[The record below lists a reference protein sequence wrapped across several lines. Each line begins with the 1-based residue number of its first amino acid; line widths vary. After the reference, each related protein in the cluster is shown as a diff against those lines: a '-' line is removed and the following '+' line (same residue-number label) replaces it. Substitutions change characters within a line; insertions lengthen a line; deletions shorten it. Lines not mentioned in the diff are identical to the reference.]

1 MYNCP
6 CVSKMGA
13 VLGLFSAAQL
23 ACCCGSAA
31 CSLCCAACPSCR
43 NSTSTRIMYAIMLLL
58 ATVTGCVMLAPG
70 LQDTLKKVPFCKG
83 DGNWDW
89 QADCEAAVGYLAV
102 YRICFALCCFF
113 VLFAVMMINVK
124 SSRDP
129 RAGIQNGFWGIKYLL
144 LIGGIVGAFFIPEG
158 SFGTTWMWFGMIGGL
173 AFILIQMILIVDF
186 AHSWAESW
194 VGKYEETES
203 KGWYCAL
210 LFCTL
215 LNYCLTITG
224 VVLLYIYFT
233 KPGDCATSKT
243 FISVNLILCVVVSIM
258 SILPSIQEVQPKSG
272 LLQSSIVSLY
282 VTYLTWSSVANNP
295 DKSCNPG
302 FFAFSPSNHENR
314 VTFDTQSIVGL
325 VIWILCILY
334 SSIRTA
340 SSSNKMGL
348 SEKVLVKDT
357 GAETPGRDVE
367 SDHGETKVWDN
378 EEDQVAYSW
387 SFFHIMFA
395 LATLYIM
402 MTLTNWFHP
411 NSSLETLN
419 ANTASMWV
427 KMISAWICIFLYGW
441 TLVAPMVFPNREF
454 S

>member
-1 MYNCP
+1 
-6 CVSKMGA
+6 MGA
-13 VLGLFSAAQL
+13 VLALFSAAQI

-31 CSLCCAACPSCR
+31 MGLCCSACPSCR

-58 ATVTGCVMLAPG
+58 ATVAGCVMLAPG
-70 LQDTLKKVPFCKG
+70 LQESLKKVPFCKSSM
-83 DGNWDW
+83 NMEW
-89 QADCEAAVGYLAV
+89 QADCESEVGYLAV

-124 SSRDP
+124 SSKDP

-186 AHSWAESW
+186 AHSWAENW

-233 KPGDCATSKT
+233 QPGDCTASKT

-258 SILPSIQEVQPKSG
+258 SILPSVQEVQPKSG

-282 VTYLTWSSVANNP
+282 MIYLTWSAVANNP
-295 DKSCNPG
+295 DKECNPG
-302 FFAFSPSNHENR
+302 FFAFVPSGTDKNR
-314 VTFDTQSIVGL
+314 VTFDAQSIVGL
-325 VIWILCILY
+325 VIWMLCVLY

-340 SSSNKMGL
+340 SSSNKMSL

-357 GAETPGRDVE
+357 GAETASHSADAEAG
-367 SDHGETKVWDN
+367 HGERKVWDN

-419 ANTASMWV
+419 SNTASMWV
-427 KMISAWICIFLYGW
+427 KMISSWICMFLYGW
-441 TLVAPMVFPNREF
+441 TLVAPLVLPNRDF